1 MSAEVI
7 RRLETYVDENR
18 DAVEGGAW
26 IEGQGWDQT
35 LWEGKQFP
43 TAVSR
48 MFPDTVSPEA
58 LVIEATDD
66 ERMNA
71 ETTRFGHDSCF

>member
-18 DAVEGGAW
+18 EAVEGGAW

-43 TAVSR
+43 TAVSSILLLTITQQR
-48 MFPDTVSPEA
+48 
-58 LVIEATDD
+58 L
-66 ERMNA
+66 
-71 ETTRFGHDSCF
+71 

>member
-1 MSAEVI
+1 MTWLLPCSLMSAEVI

-18 DAVEGGAW
+18 EAVEGGAW

-43 TAVSR
+43 TAVSS
-48 MFPDTVSPEA
+48 MFPNTINPAA
-58 LVIEATDD
+58 LVV
-66 ERMNA
+66 
-71 ETTRFGHDSCF
+71 

>member
-1 MSAEVI
+1 VLPSSLMSAEVI

-18 DAVEGGAW
+18 EAVEGGAW

-43 TAVSR
+43 TAVSSILLLTITQQR
-48 MFPDTVSPEA
+48 
-58 LVIEATDD
+58 L
-66 ERMNA
+66 
-71 ETTRFGHDSCF
+71 